1 MVKPRLLLGLGLA
14 SALAPLASLVAQSEA
29 PLFRLPTLKT
39 GSVTALLVDDLDG
52 DGRQDIAAA
61 SGSST
66 TVSVLLSQGNGTFA
80 VAAVLSCGGYS
91 PVDIAVAD
99 IDSDGRPDLIV
110 ARTGGQGLLVFRGLG
125 GGQFTLIDTLTADAY
140 FGVDVGDF
148 DEDGRTDLVCANYYT
163 ANVTL
168 FLRDEHGGFAP
179 GQPFEVLGQPRELA
193 VADFDDDGHLDV
205 VTTHQ
210 AASLSVLSG
219 DGEGTLSAPVSQPV
233 PTYARGL
240 AVADVNADTFPD
252 ILTCHN
258 TFTGQQPIHLLLGQA
273 GGGFVDAGTVATAPS
288 PVDLA
293 IGDLDEDG
301 HLDLVSVNEGND
313 STFTYLGHGDGSFSF
328 EFYSFFSFNSDDIA
342 LGDFDGDGDLDL
354 AEDSPGDLM
363 LVVALGR
370 GDGGFEVN
378 PKVSGAGGTWRAVG
392 DFDEDGRTDVVGTG
406 TFSVIVSLGQGG
418 PDFAPQPSI
427 TVGSDLRA
435 AVVDDFD
442 ADGHQ
447 DIAVASFNTS
457 TVPVLLGDG
466 KGGFALAGSVAA
478 GSSPQLLAAGDID
491 GDGRRDLVVASA
503 VADSVKSLLGTGDGG
518 FVPGPTVFVG
528 LSAQQL
534 AMADFDG
541 DGRSDLAIADYSTD
555 SVHLLRGQADGALL
569 PYGELLVH
577 GAPQAVT
584 AGDLDGDGR
593 VDLATA
599 NSSTSTLSIF
609 SGLGDGSFGPGV
621 TWGGVGAGPQVLHI
635 VDLDGDGRRDL
646 LSIDLTGTL
655 SVLLGG
661 ENGLLA
667 PALYHTVIYSDTGL
681 VADFDGDGWPDVLVE
696 GSFGYNEPQRL
707 LQNQAGS
714 DGFPWTNLG
723 QPLAGAAGPP
733 LLVGKGSLLPGSSG
747 KLTLEQAA
755 PFAPAVLFASSEQ
768 HPTPFKGGV
777 LVPVPVLL
785 TVAMA
790 TNGEGQLTLPWL
802 ACPPG
807 LPSGSLYLQFAIAD
821 ASAVAGVSL
830 SNAVRADLP

>member
-14 SALAPLASLVAQSEA
+14 SALAPLASLAGQSAA

-39 GSVTALLVDDLDG
+39 GSVTALLVLDLNG

-66 TVSVLLSQGNGTFA
+66 TVSILLSQGNGSFA
-80 VAAVLSCGGYS
+80 VGAVLSCGGYS

-99 IDSDGRPDLIV
+99 IDSDGRPDLVV

-140 FGVDVGDF
+140 FGVEVGDF
-148 DEDGRTDLVCANYYT
+148 DEDGRADLVCANYYT
-163 ANVTL
+163 PNLTL
-168 FLRDEHGGFAP
+168 FLRDAHGGFAP
-179 GQPFEVLGQPRELA
+179 GEPFEVLGQPRELA
-193 VADFDDDGHLDV
+193 VADFDADGHLDV

-233 PTYARGL
+233 PTYASGL
-240 AVADVNADTFPD
+240 TVADVNADTFPD
-252 ILTCHN
+252 ILTCHD
-258 TFTGQQPIHLLLGQA
+258 TFSGQQPIHLLLGQD
-273 GGGFVDAGTVATAPS
+273 GGGFTDAGTVATGPS

-301 HLDLVSVNEGND
+301 HLDLVSVNAGND

-328 EFYSFFSFNSDDIA
+328 EFYSFFSFSGDDIA

-354 AEDSPGDLM
+354 AEDSPSDLM
-363 LVVALGR
+363 LVIALGR
-370 GDGGFEVN
+370 GDGGFDVN
-378 PKVSGAGGTWRAVG
+378 PPVSGAGGTWRAVG
-392 DFDEDGRTDVVGTG
+392 DFDEDGRPDIVSTG
-406 TFSVIVSLGQGG
+406 TSTVIVSLGQGG
-418 PDFAPQPSI
+418 PVFAQQPSI

-447 DIAVASFNTS
+447 DIAAASLITG

-466 KGGFALAGSVAA
+466 DGGFALAGSVAA
-478 GSSPQLLAAGDID
+478 GPSPQLLAAGDFD
-491 GDGRRDLVVASA
+491 GDGRRDLAVVS
-503 VADSVKSLLGTGDGG
+503 VQADSVKSLLGTGDGG

-528 LSAQQL
+528 VSAQEL
-534 AMADFDG
+534 AAADFDG

-577 GAPQAVT
+577 GAPQALT
-584 AGDLDGDGR
+584 AGDLNGDGH
-593 VDLATA
+593 VDLATG
-599 NSSTSTLSIF
+599 NSSTSTLSAF

-621 TWGGVGAGPQVLHI
+621 SWAVGAGPQVVRI
-635 VDLDGDGRRDL
+635 IDLDGDGRRDL

-655 SVLLGG
+655 SVLRGG
-661 ENGLLA
+661 PNGLVA
-667 PALYHTVIYSDTGL
+667 PVLYHTVVYSDAGL

-696 GSFGYNEPQRL
+696 GSFGYNEPRRL

-714 DGFPWTNLG
+714 EGFPWTNLG
-723 QPLAGAAGPP
+723 QPLAGVAGLP
-733 LLVGKGSLLPGSSG
+733 LLVGTGTLLPGSSG
-747 KLTLEQAA
+747 QLALEQAA
-755 PFAPAVLFASSEQ
+755 PFAPAVLFASTEQ
-768 HPTPFKGGV
+768 HPMPFKGGV
-777 LVPVPVLL
+777 LVPLPVLL

-790 TNGEGQLTLPWL
+790 TNGEGELTLPWL

-807 LPSGSLYLQFAIAD
+807 LPSGSLYLQLAIAD